1 MNAHIEVFAASF
13 AALYAAHHIGDYW
26 LQKHSDA
33 MGKGKPGEEGR
44 RHCIRHVTTYVATQ
58 MVCFG
63 VMAMVTRME
72 FSFALFA
79 LAMLVSGVTHYMAD
93 RREYGLMFKL
103 AQKIGKGDF
112 MKLGVP
118 RAPQK
123 IELWGPCPSC
133 NGRGT
138 SYDESTGGLC
148 WDCKAGGM
156 IPGTERIT
164 DNPQLA
170 TGLWSLDQSWHIFWG
185 VFVAALIIS
194 I

>member
-1 MNAHIEVFAASF
+1 MAVETFAAAF
-13 AALYAAHHIGDYW
+13 ATLYAAHHVGDYW
-26 LQKHSDA
+26 VQTDA
-33 MGKGKPGEEGR
+33 QALGKGKPGEEGR
-44 RHCIRHVTTYVATQ
+44 GHCVHHVATYIATQ
-58 MVCFG
+58 MWCFG
-63 VMAMVTRME
+63 VMALVTGVD
-72 FSFALFA
+72 FN
-79 LAMLVSGVTHYMAD
+79 LAMLLLAMLISGVTHYMAD

-103 AQKIGKGDF
+103 ARKLNLAGF

-118 RAPQK
+118 RTPQE

-133 NGRGT
+133 EGRGT
-138 SYDESTGGLC
+138 SYDESTGGKC

-156 IPGTERIT
+156 LPGTARIT

-170 TGLWSLDQSWHIFWG
+170 TGAWALDQSWHIFWG